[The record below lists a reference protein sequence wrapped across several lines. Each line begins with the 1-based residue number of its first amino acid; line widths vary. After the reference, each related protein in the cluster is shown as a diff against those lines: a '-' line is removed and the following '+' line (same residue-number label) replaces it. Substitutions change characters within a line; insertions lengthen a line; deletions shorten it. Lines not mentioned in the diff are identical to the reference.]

1 MKHLRMCSLSLITL
15 GIVTGCKFFT
25 KPEGGKAQEVRL
37 ALPDTLTSLDP
48 RSSQGL
54 SRTNIARL
62 LFDGL
67 TYIDEHGKI
76 FPGIAQSIHVSTD
89 LKSYT
94 FVFRDARWSN
104 GDTVK
109 ASDFEYSWKSMLKNK
124 SPSAYMFFPIQ
135 GAKGYY
141 EGKLSAEDVGIHAM
155 DDKTL
160 VVILD
165 NPSPYFLQ
173 LTSTTAYL
181 PVNQKWTEAHPDF
194 KDGFVSNGPFAVTA
208 FTAGQ
213 KLELEKNSKYW
224 GQAAVKLGKVS
235 VTFKDEQEALQAFEK
250 GEIDWVGSPLTS
262 LGKDS
267 ISRLTLLGKL
277 DFAPAAG
284 TQFVRLNV
292 TQEPFSSLKFRKAL
306 MLALDTETLV
316 ANVLQGHQ
324 KQAHELVPP
333 GMGLQGKTAIL
344 AHNVEEAR
352 HLLEEA
358 LNEKFITRNDLQNL
372 SLSFIN
378 TENMQRL
385 ATAIVKSWK
394 ETLDLDIALDASEPE
409 SFYDKLQ
416 AGKYHLAMGSWFADY
431 FDPMSFL
438 SVFQSPKN
446 GINCTGWQ
454 NQEYTRLLN
463 QSNLELTPVKRM
475 ALLQQAQDVLLNDL
489 PILPLF
495 TFTFSYAKSNELQ
508 KATLSPMGILDLE
521 EAYMTEKVKG
531 T

>member
-1 MKHLRMCSLSLITL
+1 MKHLRICSLSLITL
-15 GIVTGCKFFT
+15 GTVTGCKFFAN
-25 KPEGGKAQEVRL
+25 PEQGKVQEVRL

-54 SRTNIARL
+54 SRTNISRL

-76 FPGIAQSIHVSTD
+76 FPGIAQNINVSND
-89 LKSYT
+89 LKTYT

-104 GDTVK
+104 GDAVK

-141 EGKLSAEDVGIHAM
+141 EGKLSADDVGIHAM

-181 PVNQKWTEAHPDF
+181 PVNQKWVEAHPDF
-194 KDGFVSNGPFAVTA
+194 KDGFVSNGPFAVSA

-213 KLELEKNSKYW
+213 KLELEKNLKYW

-250 GEIDWVGSPLTS
+250 GEIDWVGSPFTS
-262 LGKDS
+262 LGKEG
-267 ISRLTLLGKL
+267 IGRLNLLGKL

-284 TQFVRLNV
+284 TQFVRINV
-292 TQEPFSSLKFRKAL
+292 AQEPFNNLKFRKAL
-306 MLALDTETLV
+306 SLALDTETVV
-316 ANVLQGHQ
+316 ANVLKGHQ
-324 KQAHELVPP
+324 KVTHQLVPP
-333 GMGLQGKTAIL
+333 GMGLQEKSPVL
-344 AHNVEEAR
+344 PHNVDQAR
-352 HLLEEA
+352 HLIEEA
-358 LNEKFITRNDLQNL
+358 LNEKFITRNDLQNI
-372 SLSFIN
+372 SLMFIN
-378 TENMQRL
+378 TENMQKL
-385 ATAIVKSWK
+385 ASALVKNWK
-394 ETLDLDIALDASEPE
+394 ETLDLDIALDAQEPE
-409 SFYDKLQ
+409 NFYDKLQ
-416 AGKYHLAMGSWFADY
+416 AGKYQLAMGSWFADY

-454 NQEYTRLLN
+454 NADYTRLLN
-463 QSNLELTPVKRM
+463 QSNQEPTPLKRM

-495 TFTFSYAKSNELQ
+495 SFTFSFAKNSELQ
-508 KATLSPMGILDLE
+508 KAILSPMGVLDLE
-521 EAYMTEKVKG
+521 DAYLTEKPKV
-531 T
+531 